1 MAGAFVDITVNETD
15 IVERLRRIAGSDRA
29 DALREIGEHLQLSH
43 RERWPL
49 ARSPEGVPWAPLSET
64 TKARKEKN
72 VDKILVESGDLS
84 ETLRY
89 QLVGNDSLEFGTDRV
104 YGATHQFG
112 AKMGEFGRYSQIGR
126 VQKFGLGTFQGSA
139 GTQKGF
145 PIPWGDIPARP
156 FLGISDD
163 DRIAILDIL
172 EGYLGRKI
180 G

>member
-1 MAGAFVDITVNETD
+1 MAGSFIELTVDEAD
-15 IVERLRRIAGSDRA
+15 IVERLRRIAASDRS
-29 DALREIGEHLQLSH
+29 DALHEIGKYLELSH

-49 ARSPEGVPWAPLSET
+49 AQSPEGVPWAPLSEV
-64 TKARKEKN
+64 TKARKAKN
-72 VDKILVESGDLS
+72 VDTILVESGDLR

-104 YGATHQFG
+104 YGAAHQFG
-112 AKMGEFGRYSQIGR
+112 MPKGY
-126 VQKFGLGTFQGSA
+126 A
-139 GTQKGF
+139 GTTERGS

-163 DRIAILDIL
+163 DRTAILDIL
-172 EGYLGRKI
+172 EGYLGSKI